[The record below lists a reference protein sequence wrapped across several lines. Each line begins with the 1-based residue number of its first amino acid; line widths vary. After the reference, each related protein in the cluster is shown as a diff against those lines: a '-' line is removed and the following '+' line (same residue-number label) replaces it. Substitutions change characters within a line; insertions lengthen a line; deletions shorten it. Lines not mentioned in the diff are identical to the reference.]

1 MLEDP
6 AAAERH
12 SIRSLA
18 APWQPGATYE
28 YSVTNAAPVTALRSA
43 GPRARILLRLGAIG
57 LVVAAS
63 AAAQDWSGFRGANG
77 GGRVT
82 GWPEAMSD
90 PARWPES
97 LERAWRIPVGLGHAS
112 PVVQGE
118 RVFVFSREGDEE
130 VLWALQAASG
140 EEIWRSSYA
149 APYTMNPAAVNHG
162 PGPKGTPEL
171 AAGRIFTLG
180 ISGILSGWDA
190 NDGALLWRRPPDPRF
205 TGTEWPLYGAGS
217 SPRAFAG
224 GEQLL
229 VHLGG
234 PDNGTLAALE
244 ASTGETKW
252 ELRGDGPAYVTPT
265 LAEVAGVVA
274 ILTMTEERIVILGPE
289 DGRLLWDMPFTTPYD
304 QNIIDPV
311 VLPRGE
317 VVIFAGLGNPT
328 FAVRFRS
335 TPDGGLSGETVW
347 EAGESPFYMS
357 NPVLAGGRL
366 IGFSER
372 NSGQFVALD
381 PATGA
386 DIWRSPP
393 RSGEN
398 AAVLVA
404 GSTVLALTDA
414 AELLVLDAAATAYE
428 PLRTYEV
435 APSPTWA
442 HPVPVENG
450 LLIKDQTHVARWSF
464 PW

>member
-1 MLEDP
+1 MRTTI
-6 AAAERH
+6 A
-12 SIRSLA
+12 SF
-18 APWQPGATYE
+18 
-28 YSVTNAAPVTALRSA
+28 
-43 GPRARILLRLGAIG
+43 RIVPLFGAIA

-63 AAAQDWSGFRGANG
+63 AAAQDWPGFRGANG

-82 GWPEAMSD
+82 GWPEEMSD
-90 PARWPES
+90 PKGWPES
-97 LERAWRIPVGLGHAS
+97 LEREWRIPVGLGHAS
-112 PVVQGE
+112 PVVQGDT
-118 RVFVFSREGDEE
+118 VFVFSREGAEE
-130 VLWALQAASG
+130 VLRALRAASG

-180 ISGILSGWDA
+180 ISGILSAWDA
-190 NDGALLWRRPPDPRF
+190 ADGSLLWRRPPDPRF
-205 TGTEWPLYGAGS
+205 TGADSPLYGAGS
-217 SPRAFAG
+217 SPRSFAG
-224 GEQLL
+224 GERIL

-234 PDNGTLAALE
+234 PDNGTLVALE
-244 ASTGETKW
+244 AASGETTW
-252 ELRGDGPAYVTPT
+252 ELPGDGPAYVSPT
-265 LAEVAGVVA
+265 LAEVAGAPAV
-274 ILTMTEERIVILGPE
+274 LTMTEERIVILDPE

-311 VLPRGE
+311 LLPGGE

-328 FAVRFRS
+328 FAVRFRNA
-335 TPDGGLSGETVW
+335 PDGGLTGETVW

-366 IGFSER
+366 VGFSER

-404 GSTVLALTDA
+404 GRTVLALTDSA
-414 AELLVLDAAATAYE
+414 DLLVLDAAAALYE

-435 APSPTWA
+435 AGSPTWA
-442 HPVPVENG
+442 HPVPLAGG
-450 LLIKDQTHVARWSF
+450 LLIKDETHLTRWDF
-464 PW
+464 RPE

>member
-1 MLEDP
+1 M
-6 AAAERH
+6 
-12 SIRSLA
+12 
-18 APWQPGATYE
+18 
-28 YSVTNAAPVTALRSA
+28 TNAAPVTALRSA
-43 GPRARILLRLGAIG
+43 GPRARILLLFGAVG

-97 LERAWRIPVGLGHAS
+97 LEREWRIPVGLGHAS
-112 PVVQGE
+112 PVVEGE

-130 VLWALQAASG
+130 VLSALRAASG

-190 NDGALLWRRPPDPRF
+190 SDGSLLWRRPPDPRF
-205 TGTEWPLYGAGS
+205 TGSEWPLYGAGT

-244 ASTGETKW
+244 AATGETKW

-289 DGRLLWDMPFTTPYD
+289 DGRLLWEMPFTTPYD
-304 QNIIDPV
+304 QNIVDPI
-311 VLPRGE
+311 VLPGGE

-328 FAVRFRS
+328 FAVRFRGA
-335 TPDGGLSGETVW
+335 PDGGLAGETVW
-347 EAGESPFYMS
+347 EADESPFYLS
-357 NPVLAGGRL
+357 NPVLAGDRL

-372 NSGQFVALD
+372 NSGQWVALN

-398 AAVLVA
+398 AALLVA
-404 GSTVLALTDA
+404 GRTVLALTDSA
-414 AELLVLDAAATAYE
+414 DLLVLDAAAARYE

-435 APSPTWA
+435 AASPTWA
-442 HPVPVENG
+442 HPVPLAGG
-450 LLIKDQTHVARWSF
+450 LLIKDETHLTRWDF
-464 PW
+464 RPE